1 MKNMKRIAA
10 LLLALVMVFAMAA
23 CGNTAAEEE
32 IKYDANGNPDL
43 SGKTLKIGYFGN
55 MTDSDCVIQQNVIKL
70 FMKKWNNE
78 GTLYG
83 AKVELVAYDN
93 GNNGAQDTE
102 MSIKSAQKLISSDKV
117 QVIIPAQLSNIIQ
130 ATGDII
136 NSAKVLDIGLGLSA
150 TWMQQGWD
158 YVYRPALCN
167 DFQVPSVTTTMNQL
181 NQKNIALLY
190 ANTDNCLTFRD
201 TFKVNCEKDGI
212 NIVAE
217 EMVASATTGGSQ
229 GAGTG
234 VTGQITKA
242 IQSNPDAIFITV
254 MGNEFGTLIKQIRQA
269 GYKGMIYIGQNLFS
283 EEIESIGDEEVNG
296 VIMCSPYVTY
306 SNVED
311 CKNDFL
317 RAILQAYQDEY
328 GVCPGSD
335 MIYKTWDA
343 MLLVENAVLAAK
355 SIDPET
361 MQKAISTLKI
371 EGCAGTMDFTTGSNE
386 CYFGARAWV
395 YTGQGAAGA
404 PVLLEEWL
412 ESDLADKI
420 VVTNN

>member
-1 MKNMKRIAA
+1 MKNIKKIVA
-10 LLLALVMVFAMAA
+10 LLLALVLAFGLVA
-23 CGNTAAEEE
+23 CGNNANDE
-32 IKYDANGNPDL
+32 IKYDENGNPDL
-43 SGKTLKIGYFGN
+43 TGRTLKIGYFGAL
-55 MTDSDCVIQQNVIKL
+55 TDSDCMIQQNVIKL
-70 FMKKWNNE
+70 FIEKWNTE

-83 AKVELVAYDN
+83 ANVEFIPYDN

-102 MSIKSAQKLISSDKV
+102 MSIKCAQKLINQDKV

-136 NSAKVLDIGLGLSA
+136 NGAKVLDIGLGLSA

-167 DFQVPSVTTTMNQL
+167 DFQVPSVTATMNKL

-201 TFKVNCEKDGI
+201 SFKAACETDGI
-212 NIVAE
+212 NIISE
-217 EMVASATTGGSQ
+217 EMLAAAG
-229 GAGTG
+229 GTG
-234 VTGQITKA
+234 ITGQVTNA
-242 IQSNPDAIFITV
+242 INSNPDAIFITA
-254 MGNEFGTLIKQIRQA
+254 MGGSFGTVIKQLRQS
-269 GYKGMIYIGQNLFS
+269 GYKGMIYIGQNLFA
-283 EEIESIGDEEVNG
+283 EEIESVGDEEVNG

-311 CKNDFL
+311 CQNEFL
-317 RAILQAYQDEY
+317 RGILQTYEDTY

-343 MLLVENAVLAAK
+343 MLLVENAVLASK
-355 SIDPET
+355 SIDPEA
-361 MQKAISTLKI
+361 MQAAISSLVI

-404 PVLLEEWL
+404 PILLEEWL
-412 ESDLADKI
+412 ESDLAEKI